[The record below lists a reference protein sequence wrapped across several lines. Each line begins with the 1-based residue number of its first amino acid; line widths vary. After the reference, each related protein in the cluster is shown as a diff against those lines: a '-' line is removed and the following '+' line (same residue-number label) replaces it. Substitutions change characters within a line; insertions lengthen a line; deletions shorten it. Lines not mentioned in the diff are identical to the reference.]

1 MIVVF
6 TPRPAS
12 NGNQQNSICSIYTLF
27 SFKAGFE
34 VVPIDESKKLDPT
47 GLAVGAAMTHSKKRK
62 REIIESAYNR

>member
-1 MIVVF
+1 MEINKIACVAF
-6 TPRPAS
+6 
-12 NGNQQNSICSIYTLF
+12 ILFF